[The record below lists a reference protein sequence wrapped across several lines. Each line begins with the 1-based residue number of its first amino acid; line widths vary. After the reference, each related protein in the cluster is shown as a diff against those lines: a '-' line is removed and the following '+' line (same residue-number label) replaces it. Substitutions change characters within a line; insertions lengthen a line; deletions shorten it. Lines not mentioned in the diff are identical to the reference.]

1 MMVEAEAEPGSFRD
15 PSGQVFLKDGRIFR
29 TVNPSI
35 AEDFDFVERSGLF
48 DELIGKGWL
57 IDHQKV
63 DASVLGTKANRADH
77 VLEHPRLPLV

>member
-1 MMVEAEAEPGSFRD
+1 MMVEAEPGSFRD

-57 IDHQKV
+57 IPAVIRTDRYGPIGV
-63 DASVLGTKANRADH
+63 IRWT
-77 VLEHPRLPLV
+77 